1 VSTGARSVAEPLAA
15 APEGV
20 VVLGM
25 HRSGTSLITRLV
37 NLLGLAVCSH
47 DDLLVGRA
55 RNPRGHWESKSLL
68 RLNDRLLS
76 ELGGSWYAPP
86 QLGPAET
93 SRLLGAHRA
102 EAAAAFAHAHPER
115 PWVWKDP
122 RTCVLAPF
130 WSAVLGQRAA
140 YLLITRHPF
149 EVSDSLARRS
159 GVTPLLG
166 LALWE
171 RYTRQAMLGAAG
183 RPLMACT
190 YDAVLADPLAWCE
203 RLVAFLGELG
213 VRAGPVDS
221 AAVGAFVMDEL
232 RHSRRSWTQLEPGPE
247 ISAEQVEL
255 ARAASVYTVQRSY
268 TPPPLPHETP
278 RTVEI
283 FAEIASRK
291 GRERQLAALPEHL
304 VASTARTPDEVS
316 TARTPSEVST
326 ARTPDDAP
334 TARTPVSI
342 VLAYGA
348 EASLDAI
355 ADDLPAGSETL
366 LAGAEAAP
374 AESEAGALAL
384 AVGAS
389 SCEIVLL
396 CAGILTSCD
405 PWYEQFTQALA
416 VAKVGAVAPLLRS
429 RSDPRARRFGRGFVD
444 VELSARAVTGRPQQE
459 LEPAALLPVA
469 CSAYD
474 RALLDA
480 AGGVDGGFSSAAAAI
495 AELSLRLW
503 RMGFRCCI
511 APRVQAWSRAPE
523 DDGEV
528 GAEDASGLYDRM
540 RIAALHFGPD
550 RLRELDERV
559 RTLAAYEQASVRLAA
574 SDVPLRRAAIE
585 AVCAFPVD
593 RYFERFPLDAGG
605 ADGRQLSIPRVR
617 GSVLERLR
625 RRAGFS

>member
-1 VSTGARSVAEPLAA
+1 MGARSDAEPPPA

-37 NLLGLAVCSH
+37 NLLGLDVCSH

-68 RLNDRLLS
+68 RLNDRLLA
-76 ELGGSWYAPP
+76 ELGASWYAPP
-86 QLGPAET
+86 QLGPRES
-93 SRLLGAHRA
+93 SRLLSAHRA
-102 EAAAAFAHAHPER
+102 EALATFDRAHPQR

-122 RTCVLAPF
+122 RTCVLLPF
-130 WSAVLGQRAA
+130 WSAVLDGRAA

-159 GVTPLLG
+159 GLEPLLG

-171 RYTRQAMLGAAG
+171 RYTRQAMLGSAG

-203 RLVAFLGELG
+203 RLVSFLGELG
-213 VRAGPVDS
+213 LSTGPVDR

-232 RHSRRSWTQLEPGPE
+232 RHSQHSWTELQPGE
-247 ISAEQVEL
+247 QISAEQVEL

-268 TPPPLPHETP
+268 TPPSLPEETP

-283 FAEIASRK
+283 FAEIARRK
-291 GRERQLAALPEHL
+291 GRDRQLAALGEQL
-304 VASTARTPDEVS
+304 VAPSAHTPGES
-316 TARTPSEVST
+316 
-326 ARTPDDAP
+326 P
-334 TARTPVSI
+334 TAPAPVSL
-342 VLAYGA
+342 VLARGV
-348 EASLDAI
+348 EDSLSALEGE
-355 ADDLPAGSETL
+355 LPAGSETL
-366 LAGAEAAP
+366 YARDAAPGESEAGASAAAP
-374 AESEAGALAL
+374 SEAGALAL
-384 AVGAS
+384 AVASS

-396 CAGILTSCD
+396 CAGTVTRCEA
-405 PWYEQFTQALA
+405 WYEPFTQALA

-429 RSDPRARRFGRGFVD
+429 QSDPRVRRFGRGFVD
-444 VELSARAVTGRPQQE
+444 AQLSARAVGGRPLQE

-480 AGGVDGGFSSAAAAI
+480 VGGLDGRFDSAAAAI
-495 AELSLRLW
+495 AELSVRLW

-511 APRVQAWSRAPE
+511 VPRVQAWSQAPE
-523 DDGEV
+523 DDRELD
-528 GAEDASGLYDRM
+528 AEDAAGLYDRM

-550 RLRELDERV
+550 RLGELDQRV
-559 RTLAAYEQASVRLAA
+559 RLLPAYEQAAARLAA

-585 AVCAFPVD
+585 AVCAFPGE
-593 RYFERFPLDAGG
+593 RYFERFPPGAD

-617 GSVLERLR
+617 VNVLERLR
-625 RRAGFS
+625 KRAGLS